1 MNLQTLRTHPL
12 GRRLPLLLFVVG
24 GLWLFN
30 SSLFPRERE
39 LVWQTGPSR
48 ASIRAV
54 ELQIWTPSGDE
65 LLKRD
70 QRAFGSEGAGIDV
83 VQKAPLK
90 PGVYDLRYVIDRARG
105 AQETGRVRLQVA
117 ADETRYV
124 LALGR
129 E

>member
-1 MNLQTLRTHPL
+1 MNFKALRTHPL
-12 GRRLPLLLFVVG
+12 GRRLPLLVFVVG

-48 ASIRAV
+48 VLIRSV
-54 ELQIWTPSGDE
+54 ELQIWSPSGDA

-70 QRAFGSEGAGIDV
+70 QRVFGSEGAGIDV

-90 PGVYDLRYVIDRARG
+90 PGVYDLRYVIDRAKG
-105 AQETGRVRLQVA
+105 AQETGRVRLEVA

-124 LALGR
+124 LGLGR